1 MLPPVATLS
10 PVSILKL
17 PVALFPADFSS
28 SDTHDD
34 RGSLMKMQTR
44 HLRIRSE
51 SLLGFLLVVRLQL
64 ISVVM
69 GSLWRLLALLFL
81 LLLLFRWECLHD
93 KPSNVTLF
101 SGRISRA
108 VPNTVFQEKL
118 FLADSEK

>member
-1 MLPPVATLS
+1 M
-10 PVSILKL
+10 SILKL

-28 SDTHDD
+28 SATRDD
-34 RGSLMKMQTR
+34 RGNLMKMQTR
-44 HLRIRSE
+44 QKIRSE
-51 SLLGFLLVVRLQL
+51 TLLGFLLVVGLQL

-81 LLLLFRWECLHD
+81 LLLLFRWECLRD
-93 KPSNVTLF
+93 KPSDVTLF

-108 VPNTVFQEKL
+108 LPNAVFQEKL